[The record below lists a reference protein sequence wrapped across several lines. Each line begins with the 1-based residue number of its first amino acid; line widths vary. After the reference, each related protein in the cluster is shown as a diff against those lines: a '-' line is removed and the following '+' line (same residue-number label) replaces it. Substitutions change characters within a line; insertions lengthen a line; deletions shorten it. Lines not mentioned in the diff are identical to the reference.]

1 MANNISDIEKLIEK
15 EITALNEIIKI
26 KNNKDSDKKMVSDQ
40 VILLENFL
48 KKTNQDVMSK
58 IEEINLIQPL
68 KQEMEIPRI
77 EEPTVFE
84 NKINT
89 QKVSNF
95 ASKQNFDIDELDKD
109 TIKRLKKRDKVKPV
123 VEDKKPNGYVTL
135 ANRYFSNT
143 SNKLL
148 EETSFDL
155 MKRDLIKSNLPFL
168 AKSYVSIILLST
180 VLAFVAGIF
189 ITIFFLFFN
198 LSAFIPFIEISTESL
213 ASRILKVIW
222 IPVLLPIAT
231 FFLMYIYPSLE
242 KSSLESRINHEL
254 PFATIHMS
262 AISGS
267 NVEPS
272 KIFEI
277 IISTK
282 EYPYLEKEFYK
293 VMNEMNIFGKDLVT
307 ALRTASSNSP
317 SKKLSELYNGVA
329 TTITS
334 GGDLSEFFDKRSSS
348 LLFDYRIEREKETK
362 SAETFMDIY
371 ISVVIA
377 APMILMLLLIM
388 MKVSG
393 IGISFSTGMITFM
406 MIAAVSV
413 INVGFLALLQ
423 AKQQK

>member
-1 MANNISDIEKLIEK
+1 MVNNILDVEKLIEK
-15 EITALNEIIKI
+15 EITALNEIIKLN
-26 KNNKDSDKKMVSDQ
+26 KNKESDKKMNLNQ
-40 VILLENFL
+40 ITLLENFIKETNKEVLL
-48 KKTNQDVMSK
+48 KL
-58 IEEINLIQPL
+58 EEINLTRSLKEQVNSNIDFEKYSEPL
-68 KQEMEIPRI
+68 
-77 EEPTVFE
+77 
-84 NKINT
+84 
-89 QKVSNF
+89 
-95 ASKQNFDIDELDKD
+95 ASKQKISNFGIKQNFKLDALDED
-109 TIKRLKKRDKVKPV
+109 TIKRLNKKEKVLEIKQ
-123 VEDKKPNGYVTL
+123 DRKPNGYVSL
-135 ANRYFSNT
+135 ANKLFSET
-143 SNKLL
+143 SDKLL
-148 EETSFDL
+148 KEPSFDIV
-155 MKRDLIKSNLPFL
+155 KRDLIKSNLPFL
-168 AKSYVSIILLST
+168 AKSYVSIILLTT
-180 VLAFVAGIF
+180 VLSLVVGFFVM
-189 ITIFFLFFN
+189 IFFLFFN
-198 LSAFIPFIEISTESL
+198 LSSFIPFIEASTEAFST
-213 ASRILKVIW
+213 RIIKVIW
-222 IPVLLPIAT
+222 IPVFLPIVT
-231 FFLMYIYPSLE
+231 FLIMYLYPSLE

-282 EYPYLEKEFYK
+282 EYPYLEKEFHK
-293 VMNEMNIFGKDLVT
+293 VTNEMNIFGRDLVS
-307 ALRTASSNSP
+307 ALRITSFNCP
-317 SKKLSELYNGVA
+317 SKKLSELYNGLA

-334 GGDLSEFFDKRSSS
+334 GGDLAEFFDKRSSS

-393 IGISFSTGMITFM
+393 IGISFSTGMITLM

-423 AKQQK
+423 MKQQK